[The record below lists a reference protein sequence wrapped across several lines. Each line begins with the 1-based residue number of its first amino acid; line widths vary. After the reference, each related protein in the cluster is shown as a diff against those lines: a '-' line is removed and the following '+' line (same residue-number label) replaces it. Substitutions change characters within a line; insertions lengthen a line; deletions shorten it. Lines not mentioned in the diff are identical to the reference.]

1 MSTPTAAGTE
11 RRAPSPWR
19 MLWVTFAWG
28 SCFVAISVGLQDAP
42 LLWLAALRAL
52 VAGAALL
59 ILTVSRRAPVPRDV
73 RSWTLIGV
81 LGVVNVAIA
90 YAAMFG
96 GTIGLTTGV
105 ASVLA
110 NIQPVLILLPA
121 WWLYRER
128 PSPRSVAAM
137 LTGLAGLLLI
147 VLPAGAGT
155 GAWLSLTAAA
165 AVTAGTLISRAVRA
179 DPFLVAAVQLLLG
192 GGILLVAAAIVEG
205 PRSSTGRRDSSS
217 PCCGCLWPA
226 PPRPPSPGTRRRSG
240 PGSTSSRPGQ
250 SSCPSLGSSCPSCFC
265 GRPRACSAGSARP
278 SWSAPSPSSPSP
290 ADTLIARP
298 IGFEVERPSAAP
310 GVRQTGV
317 TQSGDGPGRPRSG
330 PAVFDEPQ
338 DHHHG
343 QHDQRRGRV
352 HHQLQPHRGE
362 VHARLEGCVRG
373 AVGHPGVQQAMGHSS
388 LQVTELYSRS
398 RDNATAGTGRRL
410 SAFLRGSQTPGSSP
424 STQDAPARS
433 DPPSL

>member
-1 MSTPTAAGTE
+1 MSTPTE

-19 MLWVTFAWG
+19 MLWVTFVWG
-28 SCFVAISVGLQDAP
+28 SCFVAIRVGLQDAP

-59 ILTVSRRAPVPRDV
+59 ILTVIRRAPVPREV

-96 GTIGLTTGV
+96 GTIGLSTGV

-110 NIQPVLILLPA
+110 TIQPVLILLPA

-128 PSPRSVAAM
+128 PSLRSVAAM

-179 DPFLVAAVQLLLG
+179 DPFLVATVQLLLG

-205 PRSSTGRRDSSS
+205 PPVIEWTPGFVLSLLWMSLAGTAATTVAWYAETQRSRLDILTTWTILVPVFGIVLSVG
-217 PCCGCLWPA
+217 LL
-226 PPRPPSPGTRRRSG
+226 
-240 PGSTSSRPGQ
+240 Q
-250 SSCPSLGSSCPSCFC
+250 
-265 GRPRACSAGSARP
+265 
-278 SWSAPSPSSPSP
+278 
-290 ADTLIARP
+290 
-298 IGFEVERPSAAP
+298 E
-310 GVRQTGV
+310 
-317 TQSGDGPGRPRSG
+317 TQSVLGWTGTAIVIGSVALLTIPGR
-330 PAVFDEPQ
+330 
-338 DHHHG
+338 
-343 QHDQRRGRV
+343 
-352 HHQLQPHRGE
+352 
-362 VHARLEGCVRG
+362 HADRASRRLEG
-373 AVGHPGVQQAMGHSS
+373 
-388 LQVTELYSRS
+388 
-398 RDNATAGTGRRL
+398 
-410 SAFLRGSQTPGSSP
+410 
-424 STQDAPARS
+424 
-433 DPPSL
+433 

>member
-1 MSTPTAAGTE
+1 MNTPAVPGAD
-11 RRAPSPWR
+11 RRAPRPWR
-19 MLWVTFAWG
+19 MLWITFAWG

-59 ILTVSRRAPVPRDV
+59 ILTVIRRAPVPREV

-110 NIQPVLILLPA
+110 NVQPVLILLPA

-128 PSPRSVAAM
+128 PSLRSVAAM

-179 DPFLVAAVQLLLG
+179 DPFLVATVQLLLG

-205 PRSSTGRRDSSS
+205 PPVIEWTPGFVLSLLWMSLAGTAATTVAWYAETQRSRLDILTTWTILVPVFGIVLSVG
-217 PCCGCLWPA
+217 LL
-226 PPRPPSPGTRRRSG
+226 
-240 PGSTSSRPGQ
+240 Q
-250 SSCPSLGSSCPSCFC
+250 
-265 GRPRACSAGSARP
+265 
-278 SWSAPSPSSPSP
+278 
-290 ADTLIARP
+290 
-298 IGFEVERPSAAP
+298 E
-310 GVRQTGV
+310 
-317 TQSGDGPGRPRSG
+317 TQSVLGWTGTAIVIGSVALLPIPGR
-330 PAVFDEPQ
+330 
-338 DHHHG
+338 
-343 QHDQRRGRV
+343 
-352 HHQLQPHRGE
+352 
-362 VHARLEGCVRG
+362 HADRASRRLEG
-373 AVGHPGVQQAMGHSS
+373 
-388 LQVTELYSRS
+388 
-398 RDNATAGTGRRL
+398 
-410 SAFLRGSQTPGSSP
+410 
-424 STQDAPARS
+424 
-433 DPPSL
+433 

>member
-1 MSTPTAAGTE
+1 MSTPTAAGTG

-19 MLWVTFAWG
+19 MLGITFAWG

-59 ILTVSRRAPVPRDV
+59 ILTVIRRAPVPREV

-110 NIQPVLILLPA
+110 NVQPVLILLPA

-128 PSPRSVAAM
+128 PSLRSVAAM

-179 DPFLVAAVQLLLG
+179 DPFLVATVQLLLG

-205 PRSSTGRRDSSS
+205 PPVIEWTPGFVLSLLWMSLAGTAATTVAWYAETQRSRLDILTTWTILVPVFGIVLSVG
-217 PCCGCLWPA
+217 LL
-226 PPRPPSPGTRRRSG
+226 
-240 PGSTSSRPGQ
+240 Q
-250 SSCPSLGSSCPSCFC
+250 
-265 GRPRACSAGSARP
+265 
-278 SWSAPSPSSPSP
+278 
-290 ADTLIARP
+290 
-298 IGFEVERPSAAP
+298 E
-310 GVRQTGV
+310 
-317 TQSGDGPGRPRSG
+317 TQSVLGWTGTAIVIGSVALLTIPGR
-330 PAVFDEPQ
+330 
-338 DHHHG
+338 
-343 QHDQRRGRV
+343 
-352 HHQLQPHRGE
+352 
-362 VHARLEGCVRG
+362 HADRASRRLEG
-373 AVGHPGVQQAMGHSS
+373 
-388 LQVTELYSRS
+388 
-398 RDNATAGTGRRL
+398 
-410 SAFLRGSQTPGSSP
+410 
-424 STQDAPARS
+424 
-433 DPPSL
+433 

>member
-42 LLWLAALRAL
+42 LLWLAAPRAL

-59 ILTVSRRAPVPRDV
+59 ILTVIRRAPVPRDV

-105 ASVLA
+105 ASVLP

-137 LTGLAGLLLI
+137 LAGLAGLLLI

-205 PRSSTGRRDSSS
+205 PPVIDWTSGFVLSLLWMSLAGTAATTVAWYAETQRSRLDILTTWTILVPVFGIVLSVVLLR
-217 PCCGCLWPA
+217 
-226 PPRPPSPGTRRRSG
+226 
-240 PGSTSSRPGQ
+240 
-250 SSCPSLGSSCPSCFC
+250 
-265 GRPRACSAGSARP
+265 
-278 SWSAPSPSSPSP
+278 
-290 ADTLIARP
+290 
-298 IGFEVERPSAAP
+298 E
-310 GVRQTGV
+310 
-317 TQSGDGPGRPRSG
+317 TQSVLGWVGTAIVVGSVALLNIPGRYADR
-330 PAVFDEPQ
+330 AA
-338 DHHHG
+338 
-343 QHDQRRGRV
+343 
-352 HHQLQPHRGE
+352 HR
-362 VHARLEGCVRG
+362 
-373 AVGHPGVQQAMGHSS
+373 
-388 LQVTELYSRS
+388 
-398 RDNATAGTGRRL
+398 
-410 SAFLRGSQTPGSSP
+410 LRG
-424 STQDAPARS
+424 
-433 DPPSL
+433 

>member
-1 MSTPTAAGTE
+1 MNTPAVPGAD
-11 RRAPSPWR
+11 RRAPRPWR
-19 MLWVTFAWG
+19 MLWITFAWG

-59 ILTVSRRAPVPRDV
+59 ILTVIRRAPVPREV

-110 NIQPVLILLPA
+110 NVQPVLILLPA

-128 PSPRSVAAM
+128 PSLRSVAAM

-179 DPFLVAAVQLLLG
+179 DPFLVATVQLLLG

-205 PRSSTGRRDSSS
+205 PPVIEWTPGFVLSLLWMSLAGTAATTVAWYAETQRSRLDILTTWTILVPVFWIVLSVG
-217 PCCGCLWPA
+217 LL
-226 PPRPPSPGTRRRSG
+226 
-240 PGSTSSRPGQ
+240 Q
-250 SSCPSLGSSCPSCFC
+250 
-265 GRPRACSAGSARP
+265 
-278 SWSAPSPSSPSP
+278 
-290 ADTLIARP
+290 
-298 IGFEVERPSAAP
+298 E
-310 GVRQTGV
+310 
-317 TQSGDGPGRPRSG
+317 TQSVLGWTGTAIVIGSVALLTIPGR
-330 PAVFDEPQ
+330 
-338 DHHHG
+338 
-343 QHDQRRGRV
+343 
-352 HHQLQPHRGE
+352 
-362 VHARLEGCVRG
+362 HADRASRRLEG
-373 AVGHPGVQQAMGHSS
+373 
-388 LQVTELYSRS
+388 
-398 RDNATAGTGRRL
+398 
-410 SAFLRGSQTPGSSP
+410 
-424 STQDAPARS
+424 
-433 DPPSL
+433 

>member
-1 MSTPTAAGTE
+1 MNTPAVPGAD
-11 RRAPSPWR
+11 RRAPRPWR
-19 MLWVTFAWG
+19 MLWITFAWG

-59 ILTVSRRAPVPRDV
+59 ILTVIRRAPVPREV

-110 NIQPVLILLPA
+110 NVQPVLILLPA

-128 PSPRSVAAM
+128 PSLRSVAAM

-165 AVTAGTLISRAVRA
+165 AVPAGTLISRAVRA
-179 DPFLVAAVQLLLG
+179 DPFLVATVQLLLG

-205 PRSSTGRRDSSS
+205 PPVIEWTPGFVLSLLWMSLAGTAATTVAWYAETQRSRLDILTTWTILVPVFGIVLSVG
-217 PCCGCLWPA
+217 LL
-226 PPRPPSPGTRRRSG
+226 
-240 PGSTSSRPGQ
+240 Q
-250 SSCPSLGSSCPSCFC
+250 
-265 GRPRACSAGSARP
+265 
-278 SWSAPSPSSPSP
+278 
-290 ADTLIARP
+290 
-298 IGFEVERPSAAP
+298 E
-310 GVRQTGV
+310 
-317 TQSGDGPGRPRSG
+317 TQSVLGWTGTAIVIGSVALLTIPGR
-330 PAVFDEPQ
+330 
-338 DHHHG
+338 
-343 QHDQRRGRV
+343 
-352 HHQLQPHRGE
+352 
-362 VHARLEGCVRG
+362 HADRASRRLEG
-373 AVGHPGVQQAMGHSS
+373 
-388 LQVTELYSRS
+388 
-398 RDNATAGTGRRL
+398 
-410 SAFLRGSQTPGSSP
+410 
-424 STQDAPARS
+424 
-433 DPPSL
+433 

>member
-1 MSTPTAAGTE
+1 
-11 RRAPSPWR
+11 
-19 MLWVTFAWG
+19 MLGITFAWG

-59 ILTVSRRAPVPRDV
+59 ILTVIRRAPVPREV

-110 NIQPVLILLPA
+110 NVQPVLILLPA

-128 PSPRSVAAM
+128 PSLRSVAAM

-165 AVTAGTLISRAVRA
+165 AVTAGTLIRRAVRA
-179 DPFLVAAVQLLLG
+179 DPFLVATVQLLLG

-205 PRSSTGRRDSSS
+205 PPVIEWTPGFVLSLLWMSLAGTAATTVAWYAETQRSRLDILTTWTILVPVFGIVLSVG
-217 PCCGCLWPA
+217 LL
-226 PPRPPSPGTRRRSG
+226 
-240 PGSTSSRPGQ
+240 Q
-250 SSCPSLGSSCPSCFC
+250 
-265 GRPRACSAGSARP
+265 
-278 SWSAPSPSSPSP
+278 
-290 ADTLIARP
+290 
-298 IGFEVERPSAAP
+298 E
-310 GVRQTGV
+310 
-317 TQSGDGPGRPRSG
+317 TQSVLGWTGTAIVIGSVALLTIPGR
-330 PAVFDEPQ
+330 
-338 DHHHG
+338 
-343 QHDQRRGRV
+343 
-352 HHQLQPHRGE
+352 
-362 VHARLEGCVRG
+362 HADRASRRLEG
-373 AVGHPGVQQAMGHSS
+373 
-388 LQVTELYSRS
+388 
-398 RDNATAGTGRRL
+398 
-410 SAFLRGSQTPGSSP
+410 
-424 STQDAPARS
+424 
-433 DPPSL
+433 

>member
-1 MSTPTAAGTE
+1 MSTPTE

-59 ILTVSRRAPVPRDV
+59 IVTVVRRTPFPRGV
-73 RSWTLIGV
+73 RSWALIGV

-96 GTIGLTTGV
+96 GTIGLSTGV

-128 PSPRSVAAM
+128 PSLRSVAAM

-179 DPFLVAAVQLLLG
+179 DPFLVATVQLLLG

-205 PRSSTGRRDSSS
+205 PPVIEWTPGFVLSLLWMSLAGTAATTVAWYAETQRSRLDILTTWTILVPVFGIVLSVGLLQETQSVLGWTGTAIVIGSVA
-217 PCCGCLWPA
+217 LLTI
-226 PPRPPSPGTRRRSG
+226 PRKYSDHVSRHPSP
-240 PGSTSSRPGQ
+240 
-250 SSCPSLGSSCPSCFC
+250 
-265 GRPRACSAGSARP
+265 
-278 SWSAPSPSSPSP
+278 
-290 ADTLIARP
+290 
-298 IGFEVERPSAAP
+298 
-310 GVRQTGV
+310 
-317 TQSGDGPGRPRSG
+317 
-330 PAVFDEPQ
+330 
-338 DHHHG
+338 
-343 QHDQRRGRV
+343 
-352 HHQLQPHRGE
+352 
-362 VHARLEGCVRG
+362 
-373 AVGHPGVQQAMGHSS
+373 
-388 LQVTELYSRS
+388 
-398 RDNATAGTGRRL
+398 
-410 SAFLRGSQTPGSSP
+410 
-424 STQDAPARS
+424 
-433 DPPSL
+433 

>member
-1 MSTPTAAGTE
+1 MSTPTE

-19 MLWVTFAWG
+19 MLWVTFVWG
-28 SCFVAISVGLQDAP
+28 SCFVAIRVGLQDAP

-59 ILTVSRRAPVPRDV
+59 ILTVIRRAPVPREV

-96 GTIGLTTGV
+96 GTIGLSTGV

-128 PSPRSVAAM
+128 PSLRSVAAM

-179 DPFLVAAVQLLLG
+179 DPFLVATVQLLLG
-192 GGILLVAAAIVEG
+192 GVILLVAAAIVEG
-205 PRSSTGRRDSSS
+205 PPVIEWTPGFVLSLLWMSLAGTAATTVAWYAETQRSRLDILTTWTILVPVFGIVLSVG
-217 PCCGCLWPA
+217 LL
-226 PPRPPSPGTRRRSG
+226 
-240 PGSTSSRPGQ
+240 Q
-250 SSCPSLGSSCPSCFC
+250 
-265 GRPRACSAGSARP
+265 
-278 SWSAPSPSSPSP
+278 
-290 ADTLIARP
+290 
-298 IGFEVERPSAAP
+298 E
-310 GVRQTGV
+310 
-317 TQSGDGPGRPRSG
+317 TQSVLGWTGTAIVIGSVALLTIPGR
-330 PAVFDEPQ
+330 
-338 DHHHG
+338 
-343 QHDQRRGRV
+343 
-352 HHQLQPHRGE
+352 
-362 VHARLEGCVRG
+362 HADRASRRLEG
-373 AVGHPGVQQAMGHSS
+373 
-388 LQVTELYSRS
+388 
-398 RDNATAGTGRRL
+398 
-410 SAFLRGSQTPGSSP
+410 
-424 STQDAPARS
+424 
-433 DPPSL
+433 

>member
-1 MSTPTAAGTE
+1 MNTPAAPGAD
-11 RRAPSPWR
+11 RRAPRPWR
-19 MLWVTFAWG
+19 MLWITFAWG

-59 ILTVSRRAPVPRDV
+59 ILTVIRRAPVPREV

-110 NIQPVLILLPA
+110 NVQPVLILLPA

-128 PSPRSVAAM
+128 PSLRSVAAM

-179 DPFLVAAVQLLLG
+179 DPFLVATVQLLLG

-205 PRSSTGRRDSSS
+205 PPVIEWTPGFVLSLLWMSLAGTAATTVAWYAETQRSRLDILTTWTILVPVFGIVLSVG
-217 PCCGCLWPA
+217 LL
-226 PPRPPSPGTRRRSG
+226 
-240 PGSTSSRPGQ
+240 Q
-250 SSCPSLGSSCPSCFC
+250 
-265 GRPRACSAGSARP
+265 
-278 SWSAPSPSSPSP
+278 
-290 ADTLIARP
+290 
-298 IGFEVERPSAAP
+298 E
-310 GVRQTGV
+310 
-317 TQSGDGPGRPRSG
+317 TQSVLGWTGTAIVIGSVALLTIPGR
-330 PAVFDEPQ
+330 
-338 DHHHG
+338 
-343 QHDQRRGRV
+343 
-352 HHQLQPHRGE
+352 
-362 VHARLEGCVRG
+362 HADRASRRLEG
-373 AVGHPGVQQAMGHSS
+373 
-388 LQVTELYSRS
+388 
-398 RDNATAGTGRRL
+398 
-410 SAFLRGSQTPGSSP
+410 
-424 STQDAPARS
+424 
-433 DPPSL
+433 

>member
-1 MSTPTAAGTE
+1 MSTPTAADTE

-59 ILTVSRRAPVPRDV
+59 VLTVIRRAPVPREV

-128 PSPRSVAAM
+128 PSLRSVAAM

-155 GAWLSLTAAA
+155 GAWLSFTSAA

-192 GGILLVAAAIVEG
+192 GGILLVSAAIVEG
-205 PRSSTGRRDSSS
+205 PPVIDWTPGFVLSLLWMSLAGTAATTVAWYAETQRSRLDILTTWTILVPVFGIVLSVALLR
-217 PCCGCLWPA
+217 
-226 PPRPPSPGTRRRSG
+226 
-240 PGSTSSRPGQ
+240 
-250 SSCPSLGSSCPSCFC
+250 
-265 GRPRACSAGSARP
+265 
-278 SWSAPSPSSPSP
+278 
-290 ADTLIARP
+290 
-298 IGFEVERPSAAP
+298 E
-310 GVRQTGV
+310 
-317 TQSGDGPGRPRSG
+317 TQSVLGWVGTAIVIGSVALLTIPGR
-330 PAVFDEPQ
+330 
-338 DHHHG
+338 
-343 QHDQRRGRV
+343 
-352 HHQLQPHRGE
+352 
-362 VHARLEGCVRG
+362 
-373 AVGHPGVQQAMGHSS
+373 HPDRAS
-388 LQVTELYSRS
+388 
-398 RDNATAGTGRRL
+398 RRL
-410 SAFLRGSQTPGSSP
+410 RG
-424 STQDAPARS
+424 
-433 DPPSL
+433 